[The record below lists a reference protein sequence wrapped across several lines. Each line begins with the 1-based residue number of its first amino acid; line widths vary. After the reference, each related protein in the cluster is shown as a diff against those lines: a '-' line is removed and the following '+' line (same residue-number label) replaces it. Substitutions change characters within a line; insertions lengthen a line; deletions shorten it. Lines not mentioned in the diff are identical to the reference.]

1 MARNVVASLQD
12 LRILIVADD
21 PLARGGLA
29 TLLREQPGCDI
40 AGQAASQSDLR
51 GDSDASR
58 PDVVLWDLGWNPAR
72 GLERL
77 GELAENLP
85 PVLAL
90 VPAGAREEG
99 MAAHAWRAGARG
111 LLPRDAEA
119 GTLLAA
125 LHALGRGLVVL
136 DASFAGDLL
145 LSTQPETADE
155 RPVED
160 LTPRELEVV
169 QLLAEGLPNKAIA
182 KRLGVSDHTIK
193 FHVNAILGKLGAQ
206 SRTEAVVRATRLGLI
221 VL

>member
-1 MARNVVASLQD
+1 MVASLQD

-21 PLARGGLA
+21 PLARAGLA
-29 TLLREQPGCDI
+29 TLLREQPGCEI
-40 AGQAASQSDLR
+40 AGQAASRADLR
-51 GDSDASR
+51 ADVDAAR
-58 PDVVLWDLGWNPAR
+58 PDVFLWDLGWNPAQ

-77 GELAENLP
+77 GELADDLP

-90 VPAGAREEG
+90 VPADTREEG
-99 MAAHAWRAGARG
+99 MAIQAWRAGARG
-111 LLPRDAEA
+111 LLPRDAQA

-145 LSTQPETADE
+145 LSAQPEASGE
-155 RPVED
+155 RPVEN
-160 LTPRELEVV
+160 LTPRELEVL

-206 SRTEAVVRATRLGLI
+206 SRTDAVVRATRLGLI